1 MSHLEFSVAIRTIG
15 LSTAIWMGKNCRK
28 KWSWQKAVEEAVQL
42 KAAIGSSVLIAPGKL
57 GYLKLVGEL
66 FDKLVGAE
74 SIFEGVRES
83 KVCVVG

>member
-1 MSHLEFSVAIRTIG
+1 
-15 LSTAIWMGKNCRK
+15 
-28 KWSWQKAVEEAVQL
+28 L

-66 FDKLVGAE
+66 FYKLVGAE